1 MAPSDTAPPAAG
13 DMSMLVQRWRGG
25 DEAARDAL
33 AARMLPELRS
43 LAERALRRLDRHASM
58 HPSDLVQESVVKLL
72 RDGADRNGASHL
84 RALAAQ
90 IVHATLVDYLRV
102 RNADK
107 RGRRETDNV
116 SITVMNSLADDGLP
130 HVDLLGIHQAMQ
142 ALAQESPRAAR
153 IVEMRVFGGMTEQEI
168 AEVLGIS
175 RPTVSRDW
183 ATAKLWLAR
192 CLSGIGAHANGTLP
206 SSPNA

>member
-1 MAPSDTAPPAAG
+1 MTTADTVSQAA
-13 DMSMLVQRWRGG
+13 SELSVLVRRWRAG

-33 AARMLPELRS
+33 AARMLPELR
-43 LAERALRRLDRHASM
+43 LMAERALRRVDRPVSL
-58 HPSDLVQESVVKLL
+58 HPSDLVQESVIKLL
-72 RDGADRNGASHL
+72 REGVDSTSALHL

-90 IVHATLVDYLRV
+90 IVHATLIDYLRI

-107 RGRRETDNV
+107 RGRRDTDNV
-116 SITVMNSLADDGLP
+116 SITVMNNIADDGLP
-130 HVDLLGIHQAMQ
+130 HVDLLDIHRAMQ
-142 ALAQESPRAAR
+142 ALAEESPRAAR

-183 ATAKLWLAR
+183 ATTKLWLAR
-192 CLSGIGAHANGTLP
+192 HLSTCDQRADSRSDPVA
-206 SSPNA
+206 